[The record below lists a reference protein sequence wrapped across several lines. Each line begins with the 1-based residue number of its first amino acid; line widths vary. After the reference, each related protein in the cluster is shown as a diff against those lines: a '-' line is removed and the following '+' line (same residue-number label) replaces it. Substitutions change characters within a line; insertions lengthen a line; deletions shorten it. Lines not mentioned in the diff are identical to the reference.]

1 MSKIAWCNKGE
12 DYNVWVCQS
21 MESLNQWGTSKT
33 KKGMKSPL
41 ESLFLIGMRIFKKLF
56 SARIIEITHSQY
68 FSLQVSQTCQM
79 FLIGCLHLRSH
90 SLCADKVHY
99 LLHYR
104 LDAFLHLV
112 QHVRLEAVI
121 VICDITVS
129 SWMLCFGVQSCV
141 QSAFLLSIITLR
153 EIYTEYLIF
162 DHHFIS
168 HDFQKASSCVTSNI
182 KRWNLSRCGFWST
195 HSSCSCRFV
204 YRFNLILPV
213 TWTIALQ
220 VFEEAEF
227 ASQSL

>member
-1 MSKIAWCNKGE
+1 MSKIASCNKGE

-41 ESLFLIGMRIFKKLF
+41 ESLFLIGMRILKKLF

-99 LLHYR
+99 FLHYR

-121 VICDITVS
+121 VICDGYPFHNATEGLRYYCHFLDVVF
-129 SWMLCFGVQSCV
+129 W
-141 QSAFLLSIITLR
+141 SAELFSKR
-153 EIYTEYLIF
+153 FPAFHY
-162 DHHFIS
+162 
-168 HDFQKASSCVTSNI
+168 NI
-182 KRWNLSRCGFWST
+182 KGDIYRIAYIWS
-195 HSSCSCRFV
+195 SFYKSWFPES
-204 YRFNLILPV
+204 LILCY
-213 TWTIALQ
+213 
-220 VFEEAEF
+220 F
-227 ASQSL
+227 